1 VVVRFSQAPLQAL
14 HGAGAHNM
22 PLSTP
27 AEAIPF
33 HLVGYTWG
41 SGRLELL
48 WRPWPAGDASAHS
61 APSADAA
68 DETLRWAIARGAVL
82 DLAAVRP
89 EMLGERRCIGYR
101 LPEGG
106 AQRLC
111 PGWRALPAGG
121 RAQCEECERRE
132 GRLEVVASDGSRP
145 PSGPRAGYL
154 RSPHEIYLAAFA
166 PDVLK
171 VGVSGAG
178 RTPLRVL
185 EQGAPAA
192 LIVGRADDGLAARR
206 LEHRLGLLSAR
217 ERVPVRTKRRLLYP
231 PPEAV
236 RLLAALSEALAT
248 MAGRLPDGWPPD
260 VQRLDP
266 PQPLD
271 NTAALGLEALTGEPH
286 AAAAPPAGA
295 LSGLVVAAAGALL
308 IVEQPQ
314 ASLWG
319 EAAPLAPEA
328 HDLRR
333 WLGWR
338 VVRSA

>member
-1 VVVRFSQAPLQAL
+1 
-14 HGAGAHNM
+14 M
-22 PLSTP
+22 PLSTTVSTP

-33 HLVGYTWG
+33 HLIGYTWG
-41 SGRLELL
+41 SGQLELL
-48 WRPWPAGDASAHS
+48 WRPWPAGTVSARSAADASV
-61 APSADAA
+61 DG
-68 DETLRWAIARGAVL
+68 DETLRWAIGRGATL
-82 DLAAVRP
+82 SLTAAQP
-89 EMLGERRCIGYR
+89 GMPGERRCIGYR
-101 LPEGG
+101 PPEGG
-106 AQRLC
+106 AQQQC
-111 PGWRALPAGG
+111 PQWRALPPGG

-145 PSGPRAGYL
+145 PTGPRASYL
-154 RSPHEIYLAAFA
+154 RSPHEVYLAAFA
-166 PDVLK
+166 RDTLK

-178 RTPLRVL
+178 RTQLRVL

-192 LIVGRADDGLAARR
+192 LIVGRAQDGMAARR
-206 LEHRLGLLSAR
+206 LERQLGLLGAR
-217 ERVPVRTKRRLLYP
+217 ERVPVRTKLRLLYP
-231 PPEAV
+231 PPEAT

-248 MAGRLPDGWPPD
+248 MAARLPLGWPPD

-266 PQPLD
+266 PQSLV
-271 NTAALGLEALTGEPH
+271 NVAALGLDTLTGEPH

-295 LSGLVVAAAGALL
+295 IRGRVVATAGALL
-308 IVEQPQ
+308 IMEQPQ

-319 EAAPLAPEA
+319 DAAPLAAQA

>member
-1 VVVRFSQAPLQAL
+1 MAP
-14 HGAGAHNM
+14 GAHDM
-22 PLSTP
+22 PVSTP

-48 WRPWPAGDASAHS
+48 WRPWPAWAATGAASVRS
-61 APSADAA
+61 APSPEAA
-68 DETLRWAIARGAVL
+68 GETLRWAIGRGATL
-82 DLAAVRP
+82 SLTSALP
-89 EMLGERRCIGYR
+89 GMPGERRCIGYR
-101 LPEGG
+101 PPDGG
-106 AQRLC
+106 PQRLC
-111 PGWRALPAGG
+111 PQWRALPRGG
-121 RAQCEECERRE
+121 RAQCEACERRE
-132 GRLEVVASDGSRP
+132 GRLEVVASNGSRSP
-145 PSGPRAGYL
+145 TGPRAGYL
-154 RSPHEIYLAAFA
+154 RSAHEVYLAGFA

-192 LIVGRADDGLAARR
+192 LIVGRADDGMAARR
-206 LEHRLGLLSAR
+206 LEHHLGLLGAR

-231 PPEAV
+231 PPEAD

-248 MAGRLPDGWPPD
+248 MAARLPHGWPPD
-260 VQRLDP
+260 VRWLDP
-266 PQPLD
+266 PQRLD
-271 NTAALGLEALTGEPH
+271 NTVTLGLDALAGEPH
-286 AAAAPPAGA
+286 AAAVPPAGA
-295 LSGLVVAAAGALL
+295 LRGCVVAAAGALL

-314 ASLWG
+314 PSLWG
-319 EAAPLAPEA
+319 DAAPLAPQA

-338 VVRSA
+338 VVLSA

>member
-1 VVVRFSQAPLQAL
+1 
-14 HGAGAHNM
+14 M

-27 AEAIPF
+27 AEAIPI

-41 SGRLELL
+41 SGQLELL
-48 WRPWPAGDASAHS
+48 WRPWPARAATGDASAHS
-61 APSADAA
+61 APSAEVAS
-68 DETLRWAIARGAVL
+68 ETPRWAIVRGATL
-82 DLAAVRP
+82 SLTAAVP
-89 EMLGERRCIGYR
+89 GLPGERRCIGYR
-101 LPEGG
+101 PPEGG
-106 AQRLC
+106 PPQLC
-111 PGWRALPAGG
+111 PQWRAVPPGG
-121 RAQCEECERRE
+121 RAQCEACERRE

-145 PSGPRAGYL
+145 PTGPRAGYL
-154 RSPHEIYLAAFA
+154 RSPHEVYLAAFA

-192 LIVGRADDGLAARR
+192 LIVGQADDGLAARR
-206 LEHRLGLLSAR
+206 LEHRLGLLGLLGAR
-217 ERVPVRTKRRLLYP
+217 ERVPLRTKRRLLYP
-231 PPEAV
+231 PPEAD
-236 RLLAALSEALAT
+236 RLLAALREALDT
-248 MAGRLPDGWPPD
+248 MAVRLPGGWPPD
-260 VQRLDP
+260 VRRLDP

-286 AAAAPPAGA
+286 AAAVPPAGV
-295 LSGLVVAAAGALL
+295 LRGRVVATAGALL

-319 EAAPLAPEA
+319 EAAPLAAEA

>member
-1 VVVRFSQAPLQAL
+1 
-14 HGAGAHNM
+14 M

-48 WRPWPAGDASAHS
+48 WRPWPAGDASVQS

-68 DETLRWAIARGAVL
+68 GETLRWAIARGTVL
-82 DLAAVRP
+82 DLTAVRP
-89 EMLGERRCIGYR
+89 EMPGERRCIGYR
-101 LPEGG
+101 PPEGG
-106 AQRLC
+106 PPRPC
-111 PGWRALPAGG
+111 PQWRALPPGG

-145 PSGPRAGYL
+145 PTGPRAGYL
-154 RSPHEIYLAAFA
+154 RSAHEVYLAAFA

-192 LIVGRADDGLAARR
+192 LIVGRTDDGLAARR
-206 LEHRLGLLSAR
+206 LEHHLGLLGAR
-217 ERVPVRTKRRLLYP
+217 ERVPVRAKLRLLYP
-231 PPEAV
+231 PPESD
-236 RLLAALSEALAT
+236 RLLAALGEALDTIA
-248 MAGRLPDGWPPD
+248 ARLPHGWPPD

-266 PQPLD
+266 PQALD
-271 NTAALGLEALTGEPH
+271 NTVTLGLDALTGEPH
-286 AAAAPPAGA
+286 SAAVPPAGA
-295 LSGLVVAAAGALL
+295 LSGRVAAAAGALL

-319 EAAPLAPEA
+319 DAAPLAPQA
-328 HDLRR
+328 HDLRG

>member
-1 VVVRFSQAPLQAL
+1 MAP
-14 HGAGAHNM
+14 GAHDM

-48 WRPWPAGDASAHS
+48 CRPWPAGAASAYLARS
-61 APSADAA
+61 AEVA
-68 DETLRWAIARGAVL
+68 DETLRWTIGRGAIL
-82 DLAAVRP
+82 SLTTALP
-89 EMLGERRCIGYR
+89 GMPGERRCIGYR
-101 LPEGG
+101 PPEGG
-106 AQRLC
+106 PQQLC
-111 PGWRALPAGG
+111 PQWHALPPGG
-121 RAQCEECERRE
+121 RSQCEECERRE

-145 PSGPRAGYL
+145 PTGPRAGYL
-154 RSPHEIYLAAFA
+154 RSAHEVYLAAFA

-192 LIVGRADDGLAARR
+192 LIVGRARDGMAARR
-206 LEHRLGLLSAR
+206 LEHQLGLLGAR
-217 ERVPVRTKRRLLYP
+217 ERVPVRTKLRLLYP
-231 PPEAV
+231 PPEAN
-236 RLLAALSEALAT
+236 RLLAALSEALAA
-248 MAGRLPDGWPPD
+248 MAARLPHGWPPD
-260 VQRLDP
+260 VQQLAP

-271 NTAALGLEALTGEPH
+271 NIAALGLDALTREPY
-286 AAAAPPAGA
+286 AAAVPPAGA
-295 LSGLVVAAAGALL
+295 LSGRVVAIAGALL

-314 ASLWG
+314 VSLWG
-319 EAAPLAPEA
+319 DAAPLAPQA

>member
-1 VVVRFSQAPLQAL
+1 
-14 HGAGAHNM
+14 M
-22 PLSTP
+22 PLSTPVSTP

-41 SGRLELL
+41 LGQLELL
-48 WRPWPAGDASAHS
+48 WRPWPAGDAGARSAASS
-61 APSADAA
+61 AAGA
-68 DETLRWAIARGAVL
+68 DETLRWAIGRGATL
-82 DLAAVRP
+82 SLTTAQP
-89 EMLGERRCIGYR
+89 GMLGERRCIGYR
-101 LPEGG
+101 PPEGG
-106 AQRLC
+106 AQQLC
-111 PGWRALPAGG
+111 PQWRALPPGG

-145 PSGPRAGYL
+145 PTGPRASYL
-154 RSPHEIYLAAFA
+154 RSAHEIYLAAFA
-166 PDVLK
+166 PAVLK

-192 LIVGRADDGLAARR
+192 LLVGRAKDGMAARR
-206 LEHRLGLLSAR
+206 LERQLGLLGAR
-217 ERVPVRTKRRLLYP
+217 ERVPVRTKLRLLYP
-231 PPEAV
+231 PPEV
-236 RLLAALSEALAT
+236 DRLLAALSEALAT
-248 MAGRLPDGWPPD
+248 MAARLPLGWPPD

-266 PQPLD
+266 PQPLV
-271 NTAALGLEALTGEPH
+271 NAAALGLDALTGEPH
-286 AAAAPPAGA
+286 AAAVPP
-295 LSGLVVAAAGALL
+295 SGVVHGRVVATAGALL
-308 IVEQPQ
+308 IMEQPQ

-319 EAAPLAPEA
+319 DAAPLASQA

>member
-1 VVVRFSQAPLQAL
+1 
-14 HGAGAHNM
+14 M

-41 SGRLELL
+41 SGQLELL
-48 WRPWPAGDASAHS
+48 WRPWPAGDAGAR
-61 APSADAA
+61 SADAA
-68 DETLRWAIARGAVL
+68 AETAHWAIVCGAAMSL
-82 DLAAVRP
+82 TTAQP
-89 EMLGERRCIGYR
+89 GMSGERRCIGYR
-101 LPEGG
+101 PPEGG
-106 AQRLC
+106 PPRPC
-111 PGWRALPAGG
+111 PQWRALPPGG

-132 GRLEVVASDGSRP
+132 GRMEVVASDGSRP
-145 PSGPRAGYL
+145 PRGPRAAYL
-154 RSPHEIYLAAFA
+154 RSAHEVYLAAFA

-192 LIVGRADDGLAARR
+192 LIVGRGKDGMAARR
-206 LEHRLGLLSAR
+206 LEHQMGLLGAR
-217 ERVPVRTKRRLLYP
+217 ERVPVRTKLRLLYP
-231 PPEAV
+231 PPESG
-236 RLLAALSEALAT
+236 RLLTALSEALDA
-248 MAGRLPDGWPPD
+248 MAARLPDGWPPD

-271 NTAALGLEALTGEPH
+271 NTGALGLDALTGEPH
-286 AAAAPPAGA
+286 AAAVPPAGA

-319 EAAPLAPEA
+319 DTAPLAPQA

-338 VVRSA
+338 MVRSA

>member
-1 VVVRFSQAPLQAL
+1 
-14 HGAGAHNM
+14 M

-48 WRPWPAGDASAHS
+48 WRPWPEGDAGAR
-61 APSADAA
+61 SADVAN
-68 DETLRWAIARGAVL
+68 EMLRWAIARGAVVS
-82 DLAAVRP
+82 LATALP
-89 EMLGERRCIGYR
+89 GMPGERRCIGFR
-101 LPEGG
+101 PLEGG
-106 AQRLC
+106 PQQLC
-111 PGWRALPAGG
+111 PQWRALPPGG

-145 PSGPRAGYL
+145 PTGPRAGYL
-154 RSPHEIYLAAFA
+154 RSAHEVYLAAFA
-166 PDVLK
+166 RDMLK

-178 RTPLRVL
+178 RTALRVL

-192 LIVGRADDGLAARR
+192 LIVGRAKDGMAARR
-206 LEHRLGLLSAR
+206 LEHHLGLLGAR

-231 PPEAV
+231 PPEAD
-236 RLLAALSEALAT
+236 RLLAALRAALAT
-248 MAGRLPDGWPPD
+248 MAARLPHGWPPD

-266 PQPLD
+266 PQALD
-271 NTAALGLEALTGEPH
+271 NTPLLGLDALTGEPH
-286 AAAAPPAGA
+286 AAAVPPAGDIR
-295 LSGLVVAAAGALL
+295 GRVVATAGALL

-319 EAAPLAPEA
+319 DAAPLAPQA
-328 HDLRR
+328 HDLRG